1 MNTGRLYKKFIEF
14 RAHICNNFS
23 QSHSSDI
30 QKGKS
35 EYIDLYKIDGTINL
49 DQNDCYTHIETY
61 PNFQSDLSNFKEL
74 LSNLVTNGLSKT
86 LYKFGDG
93 DFFFLR
99 GKKVG
104 SARPGRRAI
113 SRELKRNELRQFRK
127 GSVKSDFYMCE
138 LYPENRRKF
147 KRALP
152 RKQID
157 FPAEFVYGLVA
168 NRWIFQEFAG
178 HIGLIGAD
186 AKIELIKKLMQKK
199 SYQEYLG
206 LEKFSDYISVPQKFA
221 CDDLSSRLSELEV
234 QLQTATSK
242 IFLVGVGH
250 LKSGILHKLPEMHEG
265 VYLDVGSGIDAIAG
279 IIDQKRPFFGGWINF
294 RFRDQFNY
302 EKIDFLQYEESQ
314 IVYLD

>member
-1 MNTGRLYKKFIEF
+1 MDTGKVYGKFIEF
-14 RAHICNNFS
+14 RSRICKKFS
-23 QSHSSDI
+23 QSHSLLIQNSKREYLDI
-30 QKGKS
+30 YRI
-35 EYIDLYKIDGTINL
+35 EGTINL
-49 DQNDCYTHIETY
+49 DRNDCYAHIETY
-61 PNFQSDLSNFKEL
+61 PNFQSDLENFKVL

-99 GKKVG
+99 GKQVG
-104 SARPGRRAI
+104 SAQPGKRAI
-113 SRELKRNELRQFRK
+113 SRELKKNELREFRK

-138 LYPENRRKF
+138 LYPENRKKF

-186 AKIELIKKLMQKK
+186 AKIELIKELMQKK
-199 SYQEYLG
+199 SYQDYLG

-234 QLQTATSK
+234 QLQMATSK

-279 IIDQKRPFFGGWINF
+279 IIDQKRPFFGGWVNY
-294 RFRDQFNY
+294 RLSEQFNY